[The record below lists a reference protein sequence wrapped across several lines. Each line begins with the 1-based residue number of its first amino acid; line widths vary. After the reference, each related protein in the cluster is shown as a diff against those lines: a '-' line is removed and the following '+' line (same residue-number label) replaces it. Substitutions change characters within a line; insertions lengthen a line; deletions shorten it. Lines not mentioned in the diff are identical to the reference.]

1 MSRNTVFKQSSVY
14 RKSGRVSVRKSVYF
28 SPQFAVPGCL
38 HQTPHVYCILYIQ
51 AGPTVCLCVRT
62 YGRVC
67 VFMCVLSLAWGSSS
81 CVRVSCSKC
90 LNSQKRKKR
99 RSEGNTEPRARR
111 MGGQTVRV
119 KTTLSGVTCPPA
131 KSRFVLFLPKLTTE
145 QFQHF

>member
-1 MSRNTVFKQSSVY
+1 MFKQSSVY

-51 AGPTVCLCVRT
+51 AGPTVCLCVHT

-99 RSEGNTEPRARR
+99 RSKGNTEPRARR
-111 MGGQTVRV
+111 MGGRGGGRQSGLKKHSVVSHVHLPRV
-119 KTTLSGVTCPPA
+119 C
-131 KSRFVLFLPKLTTE
+131 LFCFCPKLTTE